1 MQSTKIYLV
10 RHGESIGNLERRFL
24 GHTDLDLTDLGYKQA
39 DCVAEY
45 FKDTKVDSIY
55 SSDLKRAYNTVK
67 PLAQNKGLE
76 IALSKNLREVFA
88 GDWEGTLYADI
99 EKNTPSHWSAW
110 GRADSENM
118 GPKNGETMRMLQDR
132 IYKELLKI
140 AGENEGKTVV
150 VGTHATPIR
159 VITNLLT
166 LHNLNCL
173 CDTPWTANASVTL
186 LAFDGE
192 KFALEFTNE
201 RSHLGSLVTVL
212 PPNI

>member
-1 MQSTKIYLV
+1 MQSTKIYMV

-24 GHTDLDLTDLGYKQA
+24 GHTDLDLTELGYKQA
-39 DCVAEY
+39 ECVAEY
-45 FKDTKVDSIY
+45 FKDIEVDSIY

-67 PLAQNKGLE
+67 PLALNKGME
-76 IALSKNLREVFA
+76 IIPSKELREVFA
-88 GDWEGTLYADI
+88 GDWEGRLYADI
-99 EKNTPSHWSAW
+99 EKITPEHWSAW
-110 GRADSENM
+110 GRADSEEM

-132 IYKELLKI
+132 IYRELVKI
-140 AGENEGKTVV
+140 ASENEGKTIV

-166 LHNLNCL
+166 LHNLNRL
-173 CDTPWTANASVTL
+173 CDTLWTANASVTL
-186 LAFDGE
+186 ITFDGE
-192 KFALEFTNE
+192 RFALEFTNE